1 MPFYIYVVF
10 KFVIALSFNYENVH
24 FITFFFDTLLNIMII
39 IITTT
44 LFVQLFL
51 TYSNK
56 MLQWLVK
63 ITH

>member
-24 FITFFFDTLLNIMII
+24 FITLSFDTLLNIMIL

-51 TYSNK
+51 TYS
-56 MLQWLVK
+56 
-63 ITH
+63 